1 MLIIYSASG
10 TFEISSLMTIF
21 IVRDRNGAIYF
32 IYFDIENQVFEIDN
46 YKSFLS
52 ELESFFL

>member
-1 MLIIYSASG
+1 
-10 TFEISSLMTIF
+10 MTIF

-46 YKSFLS
+46 DKSFLS